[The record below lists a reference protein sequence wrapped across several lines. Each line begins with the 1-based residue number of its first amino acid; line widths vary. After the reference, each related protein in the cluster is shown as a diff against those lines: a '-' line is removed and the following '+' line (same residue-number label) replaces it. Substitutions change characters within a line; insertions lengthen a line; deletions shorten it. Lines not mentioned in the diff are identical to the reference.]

1 MEGALSEAR
10 YRGRAVSLRSGFFAV
25 ASLFIDC
32 AANQAAASFSWTHSR
47 RADCPSIRS
56 DSHPALAICVR
67 ASRSSNLPCSHWAS
81 VASLHIGSLLS
92 CSLFQRQLTNRSWGL
107 PLLRSLRPF
116 KYLSG
121 NQPATHLCE
130 KDPSGRQPVVDD
142 IGTGRVLASGAVMD
156 AVRDA
161 PLGFEPLEEVTLK
174 GIPEPVP
181 LYRVTRGETARR

>member
-1 MEGALSEAR
+1 MSGVLLMACLHGQRNSARVGRRPPLHEPRVARQGEAGGDR
-10 YRGRAVSLRSGFFAV
+10 RRGGRGGEGRARRSELIVRMTLWNYTSL
-25 ASLFIDC
+25 
-32 AANQAAASFSWTHSR
+32 T
-47 RADCPSIRS
+47 
-56 DSHPALAICVR
+56 DSA
-67 ASRSSNLPCSHWAS
+67 
-81 VASLHIGSLLS
+81 
-92 CSLFQRQLTNRSWGL
+92 SWGL

-161 PLGFEPLEEVTLK
+161 PLGFEPLEEVTLQ